1 MEAPLPNQ
9 ERGRQPP
16 HDNRGVP
23 SSTTTTSS
31 SRSNARGPRRMRDHD
46 HDHGHEG
53 SNQDDHLDHHY
64 DSHPSKQHSHQPQQ
78 RQHPQQ
84 RHQQQSYSQLNG
96 GRSTN
101 GTSTS
106 SRAVHSHSLPQ
117 GDVMEVPIAQ
127 LQGGAQAQMAD
138 AYPPE
143 GEYPPAEDE
152 YAGDSM
158 ESGERAPCPICQ
170 RMFAVERLRK
180 HAKICEKSTKKLA
193 KRKLPPPKAVL
204 VEQAK
209 EEIKGKL
216 KGGGKAGKEIGGG
229 SSLLAH
235 DNVPIGGQNA
245 GSKWRR
251 DRDQLREAMQAA
263 RAYAKAKKEGGPLP
277 PPTAPTIDPSLVPCP
292 HCGRRFNENAAQRHI
307 PICARKAQ
315 NVANQ
320 NRGRR
325 R

>member
-1 MEAPLPNQ
+1 
-9 ERGRQPP
+9 
-16 HDNRGVP
+16 
-23 SSTTTTSS
+23 
-31 SRSNARGPRRMRDHD
+31 MRDHD
-46 HDHGHEG
+46 YGHES
-53 SNQDDHLDHHY
+53 SNQDDHLDHRY
-64 DSHPSKQHSHQPQQ
+64 DSHSSKQHSHQPQQ

-84 RHQQQSYSQLNG
+84 WQQQQSYSQLNG
-96 GRSTN
+96 RSTN
-101 GTSTS
+101 DTSTS
-106 SRAVHSHSLPQ
+106 TRAVHSPPQ

-127 LQGGAQAQMAD
+127 LQGGAQAQMTD
-138 AYPPE
+138 AYPPS
-143 GEYPPAEDE
+143 EYPPEAE
-152 YAGDSM
+152 YAGDSV

-216 KGGGKAGKEIGGG
+216 KGGGKAGKGKDIGGR
-229 SSLLAH
+229 SSLAH

-263 RAYAKAKKEGGPLP
+263 RAYSKAKKEGGPLP